1 MKTLINTHSY
11 NVGSASGTL
20 PYHSDEIN
28 AVMID
33 FMMGQMPE
41 QVVLSESDEY
51 YETSDRLHSTDM
63 FLEIFGEPETRKQ
76 YGDNYLLY
84 FRLLDGKTLV
94 ISICAF
100 ACDID
105 RIHINDYF
113 AC

>member
-1 MKTLINTHSY
+1 
-11 NVGSASGTL
+11 
-20 PYHSDEIN
+20 
-28 AVMID
+28 
-33 FMMGQMPE
+33 
-41 QVVLSESDEY
+41 
-51 YETSDRLHSTDM
+51 M
-63 FLEIFGEPETRKQ
+63 FLEIFGEPEARKQ